1 MIVPIR
7 LSLLLTRSPH
17 YTFHPPLSSSQ
28 QSHVV
33 HNRHPHPR
41 LHSPSPTRPP
51 LQSSH
56 VYRIP
61 TVQSLHLPRRLRQFE
76 HIGSEV
82 SGGIDRVFCVSE
94 SGESERCG
102 EACAEEFERDLKRER
117 EWWCVLWW
125 RRAIRWDRVCLSCF
139 FGEAVPFCSRSFLLL
154 LTRFIMVGILI
165 VGDTFV
171 QESVYQCSTNGYR
184 NIATKL
190 YYWVQ
195 VQILSVNFCCIY
207 GFSNFTS

>member
-1 MIVPIR
+1 MPTSCLIR
-7 LSLLLTRSPH
+7 DRAKSSQSIAHTLTTLHLP
-17 YTFHPPLSSSQ
+17 PPLSSSQ

-117 EWWCVLWW
+117 EREGEWWCVLWW
-125 RRAIRWDRVCLSCF
+125 RRAIR
-139 FGEAVPFCSRSFLLL
+139 
-154 LTRFIMVGILI
+154 
-165 VGDTFV
+165 
-171 QESVYQCSTNGYR
+171 
-184 NIATKL
+184 
-190 YYWVQ
+190 
-195 VQILSVNFCCIY
+195 
-207 GFSNFTS
+207 

>member
-1 MIVPIR
+1 MPTSCLIR
-7 LSLLLTRSPH
+7 DRAKSSQSIAHTLTTIHLP
-17 YTFHPPLSSSQ
+17 PPLSSSQ

-117 EWWCVLWW
+117 ESGG
-125 RRAIRWDRVCLSCF
+125 VCCG
-139 FGEAVPFCSRSFLLL
+139 GE
-154 LTRFIMVGILI
+154 G
-165 VGDTFV
+165 
-171 QESVYQCSTNGYR
+171 
-184 NIATKL
+184 
-190 YYWVQ
+190 
-195 VQILSVNFCCIY
+195 LSVETEYVYRASLVRQFPSVAGHSFFFLHASSWLEY
-207 GFSNFTS
+207 